1 MQKPQMQPNG
11 KTGWPSTNSGN
22 TSQGSCSNTM
32 DAPQYPGYPPQ
43 YWYPQSHSTGPYANA
58 YPSGSDLHPQ
68 YNPQVMPGGYPNGH
82 GAYNHAQSP
91 YPASSFHPSNPF
103 YCADPR
109 RASPSS
115 YPHQGCPADQSSGP
129 PHAQHHH
136 YTGPHCQGGPGYPP
150 GSYPH
155 YSEGGHAIH
164 SNPPYPTGQALHP
177 NSQVEAWG
185 HPSQYAHSQQQW
197 QGGQQPPQNHYGN
210 PVRPPHPPAWP
221 GTGTGAPPPYQ
232 PKDQHHQRPPQVG
245 PKPRPTP
252 PPNGKPAEITSPPQ
266 IYNKTGRGDTNTS
279 QAEPP
284 PSAPTQAPAPPAG
297 QTRQLPL
304 SDNPGLAKV
313 QHVMTRVQLLQEDV
327 DEFVGKKTDKSY
339 RCLEELLTKE
349 LLELDSVETQ
359 GQDNVRQARKE
370 AVQRIQAILD
380 QLEKK
385 AF

>member
-1 MQKPQMQPNG
+1 MHSNLKPA
-11 KTGWPSTNSGN
+11 WPSTCNSGN
-22 TSQGSCSNTM
+22 NNGNCNNTM
-32 DAPQYPGYPPQ
+32 DTPQYPDY
-43 YWYPQSHSTGPYANA
+43 YWYPQSHYTGHYANS
-58 YPSGSDLHPQ
+58 YPSGSDVQPQ

-82 GAYNHAQSP
+82 AVYSPAQSQ
-91 YPASSFHPSNPF
+91 YSTSGFHPSNPF
-103 YCADPR
+103 YCTDPQR
-109 RASPSS
+109 P
-115 YPHQGCPADQSSGP
+115 YPNQGCSGEQRSGP
-129 PHAQHHH
+129 SGQPHAQHQHHH
-136 YTGPHCQGGPGYPP
+136 YPGPHCPGASAYPP

-155 YSEGGHAIH
+155 YSEGGHAVAP
-164 SNPPYPTGQALHP
+164 NPPYPTGQSLHP
-177 NSQVEAWG
+177 SPQADVWAHSG
-185 HPSQYAHSQQQW
+185 PYAPSQQQW
-197 QGGQQPPQNHYGN
+197 QPGQQPPQNHYGN
-210 PVRPPHPPAWP
+210 PVRPAHPPAWP

-232 PKDQHHQRPPQVG
+232 PKDQQHQRTPQVG

-252 PPNGKPAEITSPPQ
+252 SPNPTSGKPAEISSPPQ
-266 IYNKTGRGDTNTS
+266 MYNKTGKGEPNPS
-279 QAEPP
+279 QGEPP
-284 PSAPTQAPAPPAG
+284 PSNPAQATASSQ
-297 QTRQLPL
+297 QTGPQLL

-313 QHVMTRVQLLQEDV
+313 QQVMVRVLLLQEDV